1 MFCLVMTTDSLKPR
15 NPASARFC
23 IARIAVAY
31 DPGPRTASFTAAVAP
46 SSEICTST

>member
-1 MFCLVMTTDSLKPR
+1 MFCRVITTDSLKPVK
-15 NPASARFC
+15 PASARFC

-31 DPGPRTASFTAAVAP
+31 DPGPRTASLTSAVAP